1 MVIAKA
7 IPGSRRLIVVKE
19 FVIYTGL
26 RILLFLATLGV
37 VLGAWVL
44 VADEAN
50 VLVSVVVAFVVSGIG
65 SYFLLERQRAAFA
78 ARVELRAER
87 ATAAFEERRAKEDV
101 D

>member
-1 MVIAKA
+1 M
-7 IPGSRRLIVVKE
+7 KE
-19 FVIYTGL
+19 FVVYTGL

-44 VADEAN
+44 VAGEAN
-50 VLVSVVVAFVVSGIG
+50 VLFPLIIAFVLSGIG
-65 SYFLLERQRAAFA
+65 SYFLLGRQRAAFA
-78 ARVELRAER
+78 TRVEARAER

>member
-1 MVIAKA
+1 M
-7 IPGSRRLIVVKE
+7 KE
-19 FVIYTGL
+19 FVVYTGL

-44 VADEAN
+44 AADQAN
-50 VLVSVVVAFVVSGIG
+50 VFFSVIIAFVVSGIG
-65 SYFLLERQRAAFA
+65 SYFLLGRQRAAFA
-78 ARVELRAER
+78 GRVEARAER